1 MDQEFNENHEVAS
14 SRTVYHVTVKFS
26 QRSFTLS
33 LKQHIRNA
41 CNALEFTF
49 PTTKEF
55 YDSVQEGEELDS
67 KFKTASFIF
76 GGMSDL
82 ERLPLSGN
90 SFRKSQSWELER
102 ISSLMISDE
111 CRMDRGDALTL
122 EESGADDG
130 DCVMEG
136 PTR

>member
-1 MDQEFNENHEVAS
+1 MMDQEFNENHEVAS

-76 GGMSDL
+76 GGHVGS
-82 ERLPLSGN
+82 RTVTVV
-90 SFRKSQSWELER
+90 RKFIQ
-102 ISSLMISDE
+102 
-111 CRMDRGDALTL
+111 
-122 EESGADDG
+122 EEPVLGIGED
-130 DCVMEG
+130 
-136 PTR
+136 